1 LPFWFTALLILI
13 FDQGTKWLIKENME
27 LYQSIPIIPNIFHL
41 TYIENPGAAFGIL
54 ANQRIFFI
62 IITFIILAFI
72 YYFYRQ
78 LKENQVLLKI
88 ALGMVV
94 GGALGN
100 LIDRWRS
107 GTVTDFFDFQIWPI
121 FNIADTAVVVAMLY
135 ISYKVLTT
143 KEEI

>member
-1 LPFWFTALLILI
+1 MPFWFTALLILI

-72 YYFYRQ
+72 YYFYKQ

>member
-1 LPFWFTALLILI
+1 MPFWFTALLILI

-88 ALGMVV
+88 ALG
-94 GGALGN
+94 
-100 LIDRWRS
+100 W
-107 GTVTDFFDFQIWPI
+107 
-121 FNIADTAVVVAMLY
+121 
-135 ISYKVLTT
+135 
-143 KEEI
+143 

>member
-1 LPFWFTALLILI
+1 MAFWFTALFILI
-13 FDQGTKWLIKENME
+13 FDQGSKWLIKENMD
-27 LYQSIPIIPNIFHL
+27 LYESIPIIPDVFHL

-54 ANQRIFFI
+54 ANQRVFFI
-62 IITFIILAFI
+62 IITLLILAFV

-78 LKENQVLLKI
+78 LKENQLLLKV

-121 FNIADTAVVVAMLY
+121 FNIADTAVVLAMIY

-143 KEEI
+143 GEEI

>member
-1 LPFWFTALLILI
+1 MVFWFTALVVLVL
-13 FDQGTKWLIKENME
+13 DQGSKWLIKENME
-27 LYQSIPIIPNIFHL
+27 LYQSIPIIPKVFHL

-54 ANQRIFFI
+54 ANQRMFFI
-62 IITFIILAFI
+62 IATLLILAFV

-78 LKENQVLLKI
+78 LSGNQVLLKVS
-88 ALGMVV
+88 LGMVV

-121 FNIADTAVVVAMLY
+121 FNIADTAVVLAMLY
-135 ISYKVLTT
+135 ITYKVLTT
-143 KEEI
+143 GEEF

>member
-1 LPFWFTALLILI
+1 MPFWFTALLILI

-54 ANQRIFFI
+54 ANQRMFFI

>member
-1 LPFWFTALLILI
+1 MPFWFTALLILI

>member
-1 LPFWFTALLILI
+1 MPFWFTALLILI

-94 GGALGN
+94 GGELGN

>member
-1 LPFWFTALLILI
+1 
-13 FDQGTKWLIKENME
+13 ME